1 VTDAAAELA
10 TLRALCPGAELWTE
24 AGQSVPYL
32 PDLTIAKNGAG
43 SRKVD
48 ALLWPY
54 DRDNYPTRLF
64 LSEMIPWSIGGQWT
78 QSVVQGRSWHACS
91 WGPVPANQPWI
102 EILANH
108 LRAFQ

>member
-1 VTDAAAELA
+1 MTDAAAELA

-24 AGQSVPYL
+24 ADQPVAFL
-32 PDLTIAKNGAG
+32 PDLTISKEIAG
-43 SRKVD
+43 SQKVD

-54 DRDNYPTRLF
+54 LRDGYPTRLF
-64 LSEMIPWSIGGQWT
+64 LSERIPWSIGGQWT
-78 QSVVQGRSWHACS
+78 QSVVQGRPWHACS
-91 WGPVPANQPWI
+91 WGPVPADLPWI